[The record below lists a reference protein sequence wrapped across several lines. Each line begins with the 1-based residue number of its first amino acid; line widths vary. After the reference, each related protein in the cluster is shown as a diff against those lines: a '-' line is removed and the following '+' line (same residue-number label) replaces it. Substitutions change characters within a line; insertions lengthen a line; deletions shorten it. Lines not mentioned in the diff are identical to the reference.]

1 MLDIFAYVAFAGLCV
16 IIIMA
21 ATELFVDVCAKI
33 SGLILMWMERKRIRS
48 Y

>member
-21 ATELFVDVCAKI
+21 AIELFIDVCAKI
-33 SGLILMWMERKRIRS
+33 SNLIFMLMERKK
-48 Y
+48 

>member
-21 ATELFVDVCAKI
+21 AVELFIDVYEKV
-33 SGLILMWMERKRIRS
+33 SGLILMWMGRKK
-48 Y
+48 

>member
-21 ATELFVDVCAKI
+21 AVELFVDVCEKI
-33 SGLILMWMERKRIRS
+33 SSLILMWMEKKKK
-48 Y
+48 

>member
-21 ATELFVDVCAKI
+21 AVELFVDMCAKLF
-33 SGLILMWMERKRIRS
+33 SLILMRMERKKK
-48 Y
+48 

>member
-21 ATELFVDVCAKI
+21 AVELFVDMCEKI
-33 SGLILMWMERKRIRS
+33 SSLILMWMKRKK
-48 Y
+48 

>member
-21 ATELFVDVCAKI
+21 AVEMFIDECEKI
-33 SGLILMWMERKRIRS
+33 SGLILMWMGRKK
-48 Y
+48 

>member
-21 ATELFVDVCAKI
+21 AVELFIDVCEKV
-33 SGLILMWMERKRIRS
+33 SSLILMWMGSKK
-48 Y
+48 